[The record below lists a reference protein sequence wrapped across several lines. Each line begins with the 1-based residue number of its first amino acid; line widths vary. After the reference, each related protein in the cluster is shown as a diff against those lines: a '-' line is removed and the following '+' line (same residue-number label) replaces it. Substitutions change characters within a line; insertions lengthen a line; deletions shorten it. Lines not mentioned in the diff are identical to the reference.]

1 MWLPSTN
8 EVIETFKEFYNKN
21 YKAVLNTYKAELEF
35 ATILSYYSGSFA
47 FVIDIHSTPDSTART
62 DMCIMLECDENDF
75 TDLKEENLHNF
86 FRYKIL
92 EKYKELLELNMILC
106 NKNINRKVII
116 THNNFNEAIFNI
128 RVERETLRIELNY
141 KKIEELNNSDKDFLN
156 VVDGICQLLKQ

>member
-8 EVIETFKEFYNKN
+8 EVIETFKEFYIKN
-21 YKAVLNTYKAELEF
+21 YKEILNKYKAELEF

-47 FVIDIHSTPDSTART
+47 FVIDIHSTSDSTTRT
-62 DMCIMLECDENDF
+62 DMCIMLECNENDF
-75 TDLKEENLHNF
+75 IELKEETLHNF
-86 FRYKIL
+86 FRCKIL
-92 EKYKELLELNMILC
+92 EKYKGLLELNLVLC

-141 KKIEELNNSDKDFLN
+141 RKIEELNNSDKDFLN
-156 VVDGICQLLKQ
+156 VIDGLSQLLKQ